1 MTSAMRRTIILVALI
16 LGGGLLTSCGKG
28 GYTTS
33 SHQASTTSSS
43 GAATGSSVSKPRAL
57 AFAHAVNL
65 TSADVPGFTASTKH
79 DSDSS
84 SEKRLEREMLQC
96 AGIAKSEK
104 AIVEQSSKSFQLKHG
119 ILDFG
124 ISSEVGVQP
133 SAAQA
138 KQGLA
143 ALRSAHVRGCF
154 THYLNQLFKSEKFG
168 GADVGPVT
176 IQTGTPPAPGTSG
189 GFGWRVTATFTV
201 HDIKVPIYLDFLGF
215 VDGPA
220 EVTLLSSGLLRPFP
234 ASVQQHLFALL
245 LARAK
250 EHQL

>member
-1 MTSAMRRTIILVALI
+1 MASAMRRTLILLALI

-28 GYTTS
+28 GYTRS
-33 SHQASTTSSS
+33 SDQQSTPTS
-43 GAATGSSVSKPRAL
+43 GAASAVPSVSKQRAL

-65 TSADVPGFTASTKH
+65 TSADVPGFTAVAKH
-79 DSDSS
+79 DSDSAG
-84 SEKRLEREMLQC
+84 EKRLEREMLQC
-96 AGIAKSEK
+96 AGIGGSNK
-104 AIVEQSSKSFQLKHG
+104 AIVEESSKNFQLKHD

-133 SAAQA
+133 SAEQA
-138 KQGLA
+138 KKGLA
-143 ALRSAHVRGCF
+143 AIRSAHVRGCF
-154 THYLNQLFKSEKFG
+154 TRYLNQLFKSEKYG
-168 GADVGPVT
+168 GASVGPVA

-189 GFGWRVTATFTV
+189 GFGWRVTATFVV

-220 EVTLLSSGLLRPFP
+220 EVTLLSTGLLRPFP
-234 ASVQQHLFALL
+234 ATVQQRLFALL
-245 LARAK
+245 LARAR